1 MATEREVASEPEGGS
16 GIALV
21 RSCGRRRNGMAAA
34 RKRIVDAMPGIAE
47 TLAEKATEGSVAHV
61 KLAFELAGL
70 EKKPGRKVAR
80 KPRYMQRDER
90 ELLSEIEG
98 QGLPKPGPAV
108 GAR

>member
-1 MATEREVASEPEGGS
+1 MATERVVASEPEGGS

-21 RSCGRRRNGMAAA
+21 RSSGRRRNGVAVA

-70 EKKPGRKVAR
+70 DKKPGRKAAA

-90 ELLSEIEG
+90 ELLNEFKEMYP
-98 QGLPKPGPAV
+98 PKPGSAV
-108 GAR
+108 